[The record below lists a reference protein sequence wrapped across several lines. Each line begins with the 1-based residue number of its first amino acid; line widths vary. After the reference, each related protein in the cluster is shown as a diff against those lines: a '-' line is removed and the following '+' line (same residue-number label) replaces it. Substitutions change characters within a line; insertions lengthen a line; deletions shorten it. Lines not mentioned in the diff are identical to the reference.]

1 MKEQPETKLVQR
13 INKGQS
19 GKNEAVHSKK
29 NQLFE
34 HVARMSKELA
44 QPRMAFRIHLA
55 NEQVDIKF
63 GLRDPHNLTLP
74 WEEAAINDSTDGL
87 FDAPPFPALTDS
99 HLSGNA
105 FALPPLVPV
114 YGDDQEPMG
123 FEYSTNERNSRDLA
137 AVYRLLD
144 GYSSVVS
151 SVSADGGGGSPPL
164 WRTLHP
170 PACACFPHP
179 GHPTCTR
186 SPDCSMS
193 LLVCCFLTLRPASS
207 SSSKMATGGG
217 GGCAGASLSSLK
229 SLPSSWRSRSCLSAS
244 PVMSPASPLSSAL
257 SSGAA

>member
-87 FDAPPFPALTDS
+87 FDAPPFPALT
-99 HLSGNA
+99 
-105 FALPPLVPV
+105 VW
-114 YGDDQEPMG
+114 
-123 FEYSTNERNSRDLA
+123 DLE
-137 AVYRLLD
+137 
-144 GYSSVVS
+144 
-151 SVSADGGGGSPPL
+151 
-164 WRTLHP
+164 
-170 PACACFPHP
+170 
-179 GHPTCTR
+179 
-186 SPDCSMS
+186 
-193 LLVCCFLTLRPASS
+193 LR
-207 SSSKMATGGG
+207 
-217 GGCAGASLSSLK
+217 
-229 SLPSSWRSRSCLSAS
+229 RIR
-244 PVMSPASPLSSAL
+244 
-257 SSGAA
+257 